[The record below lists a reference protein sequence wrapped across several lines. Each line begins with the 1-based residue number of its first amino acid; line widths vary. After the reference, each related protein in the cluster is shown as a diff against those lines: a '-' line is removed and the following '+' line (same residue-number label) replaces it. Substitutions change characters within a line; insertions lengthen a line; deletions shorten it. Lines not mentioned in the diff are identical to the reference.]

1 MKSRQPGIDLL
12 RVMGMLFVVGV
23 HSFLKNGFYSELQV
37 GLVMWGADSVRWLF
51 YGCNGIFMMLT
62 GYLKCNKPLNRDY
75 YRSLAP
81 ILMGYLLTCAVSFP
95 IRHFLL
101 NEQLSFGEWVGK
113 LVTFANYSW
122 YLEMYIGLFLL
133 APVINLALQ
142 ALKEPK
148 QLLWLAGTMVILTAL
163 PSITAVNLI
172 PDYWTSL
179 YPVTYYVIGAVIRR
193 LQPKCKSWVWLSAA
207 ALLSMFLGFVTLIT
221 TDETV
226 GKGFGQG
233 YGGFWIT
240 AIVTCLFLGLYNIKT
255 VPKLGAFLSWCAG
268 GVFEGYI
275 LSRLFDVWLY
285 DCFKQWHT
293 PEKYPLLFL
302 CVTIPIFVTS
312 LLAGKLVHT
321 VAVKL
326 CGWLLPKKEPTPGQA
341 SAPM

>member
-12 RVMGMLFVVGV
+12 RCVGMLFVVGV
-23 HSFLKNGFYSELQV
+23 HSFLKDGFYSEPQV

-62 GYLKCNKPLNRDY
+62 GYLKCNKPLNRAY

-81 ILMGYLLTCAVSFP
+81 ILMGYVLTCAVSFP

-101 NEQLSFGEWVGK
+101 NDRLDFFGWVEK
-113 LVTFANYSW
+113 LVTFGNYAW
-122 YLEMYIGLFLL
+122 YVEMYIGLFLF

-179 YPVTYYVIGAVIRR
+179 YPITYYVLGAVIRR
-193 LQPKCKSWVWLSAA
+193 LQPKCKTWVCLAA
-207 ALLSMFLGFVTLIT
+207 AAGTAMLLGLFTILT

-226 GKGFGQG
+226 TKGFGQG

-240 AIVTCLFLGLYNIKT
+240 AIVTLLFLGLYNVKT
-255 VPKLGAFLSWCAG
+255 EPKLSACLSWCAG
-268 GVFEGYI
+268 GVFEGYM

-302 CVTIPIFVTS
+302 CVTVPIFAAS
-312 LLAGKLVHT
+312 ILMGKAVHT
-321 VAVKL
+321 LAVKL
-326 CGWLLPKKEPTPGQA
+326 TSVLQKEKV
-341 SAPM
+341 